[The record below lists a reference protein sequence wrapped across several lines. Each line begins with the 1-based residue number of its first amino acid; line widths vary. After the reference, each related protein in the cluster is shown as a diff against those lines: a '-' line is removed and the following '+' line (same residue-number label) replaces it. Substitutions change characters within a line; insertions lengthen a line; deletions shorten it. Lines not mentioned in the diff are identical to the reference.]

1 MHSYSVPNDHD
12 DNYARIIVHHY
23 INPDCKINDTGI
35 FYIKDTLHFQT
46 HWSVLCQST
55 RRIVVVL

>member
-1 MHSYSVPNDHD
+1 MHSYSVPNDND

-35 FYIKDTLHFQT
+35 FYIKDTYIFK
-46 HWSVLCQST
+46 
-55 RRIVVVL
+55 RIGAFYVNRPEG